1 MHIVPQMQKLAQI
14 RHVPCAL
21 NVSACKA
28 DENIESVMSLMAD
41 EQQVRRIPIV
51 DERGDHI
58 GIVSQADIVL
68 ESGDGMK
75 AEETVKEISR
85 PYGKHSE

>member
-1 MHIVPQMQKLAQI
+1 MNIVPQMQKLAQI

-21 NVSACKA
+21 NVSTCKA

-41 EQQVRRIPIV
+41 EQVRRIPIV
-51 DERGDHI
+51 DERGDLI
-58 GIVSQADIVL
+58 GVVSQADIVL

-75 AEETVKEISR
+75 AEETVEQISR